1 MTILKKISIGLAALG
16 VTAAGAYALFIRP
29 WHLHWG
35 ATEEEVYQSLP
46 GDAWISHPKMEST
59 RAITI
64 QARPAEA
71 ASARGES

>member
-1 MTILKKISIGLAALG
+1 MLKKISVGIATLG

-35 ATEEEVYQSLP
+35 ATEEKVHQSLP

-64 QARPAEA
+64 QARPPEA
-71 ASARGES
+71 AEVRGES